1 MKKFKMTVGS
11 YLGLKIE
18 TKLSSFFQTE
28 RTLLNRSLVSVFLA
42 VSCILIT
49 LVVSSTWHFYLSS
62 ITILTVSIIT
72 IYGEF
77 ALGFLFAVILGLVVD
92 YFFFGPFGNILSSS
106 EAIIRFLSLIFN
118 QLLLSI
124 VISSYRSLITHTIQM
139 KQEVIDLGNKSLLE
153 LKISMV
159 KAQRSSQ
166 YARSLIEASL
176 DPLLTISPDGI
187 ITDVNEGSIK
197 VTGVSRDQLIGADF
211 SRYFTEPEKAQEG
224 YKQVFVEGFVA
235 DYPLTIRHKN
245 GRLTDV
251 LYNASLYKDEDGE
264 VLGVFAAAR
273 DVTALKEIEK
283 VRANLLLKEQEA
295 NISKDEFLAMLSHE
309 LRTPLTTILTW
320 AQMINL
326 GKLDANQIKR
336 GMKIVERNAKVQGQL
351 IEDLLD
357 ISRIQAGKLKLS
369 IQEIDP
375 SKIITDAIDSTRSLA
390 SSKSIQINTEIHP
403 MVKNIF
409 ADPNRLQQVLW
420 NLITNAIKFSAQ
432 NGSIWI
438 TLDRTRQPN
447 GEHVQLKVRDEGKG
461 IKPEFIPIIF
471 NRFSQIDSTSTRAY
485 GGLGLGLAIV
495 KQLVELHEGRVTVE
509 SPGEGLG
516 TTFTVLLP
524 IKIAVK
530 KFAEAQVEIETAAE
544 VSLYGLRIL
553 LVDDDIDLREAFAVM
568 LQSYGAEIR
577 TAESVSE
584 GFIFLEEFNPDILIS
599 DISMPIEDGYS
610 LIKKVRALDSPLSK
624 IPAMALTAYAGID
637 DIHRI
642 HIAGF
647 QSHISKPV
655 DARKLIIAIAK
666 LVLPKS

>member
-1 MKKFKMTVGS
+1 MPVGS

-18 TKLSSFFQTE
+18 TELSSFFQTE
-28 RTLLNRSLVSVFLA
+28 RTLLNRIIVSGLLA
-42 VSCILIT
+42 GSCILIT
-49 LVVSSTWHFYLSS
+49 LVVFSTWHFYLSS
-62 ITILTVSIIT
+62 IVILTVSIIT

-77 ALGFLFAVILGLVVD
+77 ALGFFFAVTLGLVVD
-92 YFFFGPFGNILSSS
+92 YFFFGPFGNMLSTS

-124 VISSYRSLITHTIQM
+124 VISSYRRLITHTAQM

-153 LKISMV
+153 LKISMD
-159 KAQRSSQ
+159 KLQRSSQ

-211 SRYFTEPEKAQEG
+211 SRYFTEPDKAQEG
-224 YKQVFVEGFVA
+224 YKQVFVEGFVS

-336 GMKIVERNAKVQGQL
+336 GMLIVEKNAKAQGQL

-390 SSKSIQINTEIHP
+390 STKSIQINTVIHP
-403 MVKNIF
+403 LVKNIF
-409 ADPNRLQQVLW
+409 ADPNRLQQILW

-438 TLDRTRQPN
+438 TLDRTQLPN
-447 GEHVQLKVRDEGKG
+447 GEYIQLKVRDDGKG
-461 IKPEFIPIIF
+461 IKPEFIPVIF
-471 NRFSQIDSTSTRAY
+471 NRFSQVDSTSTRAY

-495 KQLVELHEGRVTVE
+495 KQLVELHEGMVAVE
-509 SPGEGLG
+509 SPGEGKG

-524 IKIAVK
+524 NKLAVK
-530 KFAEAQVEIETAAE
+530 KLAEAEAAAEAAAAAE
-544 VSLYGLRIL
+544 VSLHSLRIL
-553 LVDDDIDLREAFAVM
+553 LVDDDIDLMEAFAVM

-610 LIKKVRALDSPLSK
+610 LIKKVRALKSPLSK

-637 DIHRI
+637 DIQRI
-642 HIAGF
+642 HTAGF
-647 QSHISKPV
+647 QSHMSKPV
-655 DARKLIIAIAK
+655 DTRKLILAIAK